1 MISAGEVGE
10 PVSAVLQSRDPGA
23 PPFAYVQGGGG
34 LFKDMGK
41 MWLALALRSGFRFD
55 VGRRRVLHPESWN
68 QGWVWVSDTSAGLEF
83 RFGVGGR
90 RVLHP
95 ESYKYRIR
103 VGYGFTDASAGLE
116 W

>member
-1 MISAGEVGE
+1 MISAGEVCE
-10 PVSAVLQSRDPGA
+10 PVSAVLQSRAPGA

-55 VGRRRVLHPESWN
+55 VGRRRVLHPES
-68 QGWVWVSDTSAGLEF
+68 
-83 RFGVGGR
+83 
-90 RVLHP
+90 
-95 ESYKYRIR
+95 YKYRIR

-116 W
+116 L